1 MRIPLSE
8 ADGQLAQLVRQAER
22 GGEVVL
28 TRQGQPVAR
37 LVPITTMP
45 TAAERRR
52 VLEEVWAAGK
62 AAATPGA
69 SAARSQDFLYDED
82 GLPG

>member
-1 MRIPLSE
+1 
-8 ADGQLAQLVRQAER
+8 
-22 GGEVVL
+22 
-28 TRQGQPVAR
+28 VAR

-69 SAARSQDFLYDED
+69 SAARSQDFLYDDD